1 MVKGQNKNKLYD
13 KRKANSS
20 SVDNEYDLEKNI
32 RKINSYSN
40 TAFDE
45 NTLLYKI
52 GRSSNPFKRIKGS
65 STFSPFVK
73 LMFVSDRDVES
84 AIHNKYSK
92 CRKLGEWFD
101 LPEKDLCDIVNNYDF
116 VKYEGR

>member
-1 MVKGQNKNKLYD
+1 MDILDIDYIYL
-13 KRKANSS
+13 SIFS
-20 SVDNEYDLEKNI
+20 MKNI
-32 RKINSYSN
+32 YTKRDKPYKTYI
-40 TAFDE
+40 AFDE

-52 GRSSNPFKRIKGS
+52 GRSSNPFNRIKGS